1 MELRPSVNNPAK
13 KEIVFLGRR
22 DFCRWEKEIDDEKKR
37 KTIDIMSHYRLLWL
51 GIACLFFLGLD
62 FPKFKTGEERA
73 LKNFQIAISHYN
85 AREYSL
91 AREKLISV
99 LTDKK
104 DFPLARLYLARS
116 LYQSGDWLDSLQELE
131 EIQKQNSSDSLLSN
145 RIEIL
150 TMEIGRNDV
159 STKETIYFQSI
170 KGEENRGFRFRNP
183 VDTVVDEVGNL
194 YVLSFGTANLIAYNP
209 NFEPIW
215 LTQGGFARKMKG
227 PVSMNYYHGNFL
239 VADFPSDYLY
249 IFNKK
254 GSFLDRVGG
263 TGSALNQFRGPSGIA
278 RDDQGNLYVSDSGNH
293 RILKWNKD
301 YRPLFS
307 FGTSGKGKLETPT
320 GILWKNNKIYVLEKI
335 RPRIIIYDEEG
346 NYLSEIGSNLFKKPR
361 SISFFNDTLVIA
373 DEMSGLLFYK
383 EKEES
388 WTKLPPFKDKSG
400 RLRNIDRPFAAT
412 KDLYGYIYSSDY
424 NRNRVDIFA
433 PKNYLLS
440 NLNLEIE
447 KVDTSSFPN
456 INLYIYLKN
465 RKGQDILG
473 LNRRD
478 FDLTESLNSK
488 KLFDLT
494 DLKQF
499 NDRSTIS
506 LVYENSETVVQN
518 HQQFN
523 KILDPVFAQLTS
535 NDRIEL
541 LRSGKN
547 STKIIPYTVSKN
559 DIYRAIRTS
568 NSGTVIKSGKSIYH
582 ALGNLTKELG
592 PRAVVYLGSGKY
604 PVQSKQVHLQKLIQY
619 AKSNGIQVYPVLYE
633 KPQVD
638 DDSWDLLAEE
648 TGGKI
653 ILLNSNEEEDLYK
666 IIQSKKDNRY
676 ILSYSTET
684 KSTIHGRW
692 VPITLE
698 AKYRNF
704 GSKTQGGY
712 FVP

>member
-1 MELRPSVNNPAK
+1 MNRITRNV
-13 KEIVFLGRR
+13 
-22 DFCRWEKEIDDEKKR
+22 
-37 KTIDIMSHYRLLWL
+37 DIMSHYRLLWL
-51 GIACLFFLGLD
+51 GICCLFFLGLD

-73 LKNFQIAISHYN
+73 LKNFQIGINHYN

-91 AREKLISV
+91 AREKFISV
-99 LTDKK
+99 LSDKK

-131 EIQKQNSSDSLLSN
+131 EIKKKKSSDSILSN

-150 TMEIGRNDV
+150 TMEIGRNEV
-159 STKETIYFQSI
+159 STQETIYFQSI
-170 KGEENRGFRFRNP
+170 KGDKNRGFRFRNP
-183 VDTVVDEVGNL
+183 VDSIVDEIGNL

-215 LTQGGFARKMKG
+215 LAQGGFARKMKG
-227 PVSMNYYHGNFL
+227 PVSMNYYQKKFL
-239 VADFPSDYLY
+239 VADFPSDFLYL
-249 IFNKK
+249 FDKK
-254 GSFLDRVGG
+254 GNFLDRIGG
-263 TGSALNQFRGPSGIA
+263 TGSELNQFRGPSGIA
-278 RDDQGNLYVSDSGNH
+278 RDSQGNIYISDSGNH

-301 YRPLFS
+301 YTPLFS

-320 GILWKNNKIYVLEKI
+320 GILWRDQKIYVLEKI

-346 NYLSEIGSNLFKKPR
+346 NYLSEIGSKLFKKPR
-361 SISFFNDTLVIA
+361 SINFFNDALVVA
-373 DEMSGLLFYK
+373 DEISGLLFYK

-388 WTKLPPFKDKSG
+388 WSKLPSFKDKSG
-400 RLRNIDRPFAAT
+400 KLRNIDRPFAAT
-412 KDLYGYIYSSDY
+412 KDMYGYIYSSDY

-465 RKGQDILG
+465 RKGQEILG
-473 LNRRD
+473 LNRND
-478 FDLTESLNSK
+478 FDLTESLNDK
-488 KLFDLT
+488 ELFDLT
-494 DLKQF
+494 DLRKF

-506 LVYENSETVVQN
+506 LVYENSEQVVQN
-518 HQQFN
+518 HMQFH

-535 NDRIEL
+535 DDRIEL
-541 LRSGKN
+541 IRSGKN
-547 STKIIPYTVSKN
+547 STKMIPYTVSKN

-568 NSGTVIKSGKSIYH
+568 NSESTIMHGKSIYQ

-592 PRAVVYLGSGKY
+592 PRAVVYLASGQM
-604 PVQSKQVHLQKLIQY
+604 PVQSKQVPLQKLIQY
-619 AKSNGIQVYPVLYE
+619 AKSNGIQIYPILYE
-633 KPQVD
+633 KPKED
-638 DDSWDLLAEE
+638 DDSWELLAEE
-648 TGGKI
+648 TGGSMI
-653 ILLNSNEEEDLYK
+653 ILNSKNEQEDLYK
-666 IIQSKKDNRY
+666 LIQSKRDNRY
-676 ILSYSTET
+676 VLSYSTET
-684 KSTIHGRW
+684 QSSIHGRW

-698 AKYRNF
+698 VKYRNF